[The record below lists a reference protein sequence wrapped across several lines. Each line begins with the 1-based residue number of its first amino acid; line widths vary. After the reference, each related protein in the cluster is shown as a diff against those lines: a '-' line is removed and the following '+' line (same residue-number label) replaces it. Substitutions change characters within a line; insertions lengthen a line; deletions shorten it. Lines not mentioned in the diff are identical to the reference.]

1 MAKNW
6 TIGEAAR
13 VVFEG
18 TDTAAILDIGRRF
31 PLFAVLAGK
40 MNEAGVKMLEAM
52 PDYITARKAESA
64 LKGDVVVS
72 DEDDEAEVPAK
83 KEKSAK
89 KEKEKPVKKEKPA
102 KKAKP
107 VVEDDD
113 DDDFDDDDDEEEVKP
128 AKKAKKAGKPEKKA
142 KKPVIEDDDDDD
154 DDFDFDDDD
163 DE

>member
-13 VVFEG
+13 VIFEG
-18 TDTAAILDIGRRF
+18 VDVAAVTDIGRRF
-31 PLFAVLAGK
+31 PLFSVLASK
-40 MNEAGVKMLEAM
+40 MNEAGIKMLEAM

-64 LKGDVVVS
+64 LKGDVAVA
-72 DEDDEAEVPAK
+72 DEEDEVAEEKPAK
-83 KEKSAK
+83 KEKAK
-89 KEKEKPVKKEKPA
+89 KEKAKKEKPA

-113 DDDFDDDDDEEEVKP
+113 DDFDDDDEEEEVKP
-128 AKKAKKAGKPEKKA
+128 AKKAKKAVKPAKPEKKA

>member
-64 LKGDVVVS
+64 LKGDVVVA

-113 DDDFDDDDDEEEVKP
+113 DDFDDDDEDEVKP